1 MNDNSHVPR
10 EEFEQFRRN
19 ALWALSRLRE
29 MVTYQGK
36 ELHHLRSLL
45 QEQVALTRQALNHGK
60 SIRIG
65 TGPLWEK
72 QNQAWAK
79 ELVRLIRKY
88 FNEDD
93 IQELLF
99 NFDLSYG
106 DFRNGGR
113 HGAIRRIVLYFYNR
127 GTMSEL
133 ALYCQIVRPKV
144 PWPLTAVDVSIS

>member
-1 MNDNSHVPR
+1 MVGHLN
-10 EEFEQFRRN
+10 EELN
-19 ALWALSRLRE
+19 
-29 MVTYQGK
+29 
-36 ELHHLRSLL
+36 HLRSLL
-45 QEQVALTRQALNHGK
+45 QEQVTLTRQALNHGR
-60 SIRIG
+60 SVRID

-99 NFDLSYG
+99 NFNLTYG

-127 GTMSEL
+127 GTLSEL
-133 ALYCQIVRPKV
+133 ALYCQLVRPKV
-144 PWPLTAVDVSIS
+144 PWPLTAVEVSINEQPKGELPKDYEA